1 MIAGRRRA
9 CGSDDVAPAGA
20 RERAGVARRATE
32 SQQRRALLDR
42 VRVDRPRPTADL
54 GRVGRPWSTADLGR
68 VNRPRPAADL
78 GRVGRPWSTA
88 DLVRVGRPWST
99 ADLSRVDRPRSTTD
113 LGRVGR
119 PWSTADLGRR
129 VAGRQQAQEPIR
141 QRHRVRPLAR
151 PALRARY
158 RSSLRLF
165 DVV

>member
-68 VNRPRPAADL
+68 
-78 GRVGRPWSTA
+78 
-88 DLVRVGRPWST
+88 
-99 ADLSRVDRPRSTTD
+99 
-113 LGRVGR
+113 
-119 PWSTADLGRR
+119 R

>member
-42 VRVDRPRPTADL
+42 VRVDRP
-54 GRVGRPWSTADLGR
+54 WSTADLGR
-68 VNRPRPAADL
+68 VDRPRP
-78 GRVGRPWSTA
+78 
-88 DLVRVGRPWST
+88 T

-165 DVV
+165 DVVYT